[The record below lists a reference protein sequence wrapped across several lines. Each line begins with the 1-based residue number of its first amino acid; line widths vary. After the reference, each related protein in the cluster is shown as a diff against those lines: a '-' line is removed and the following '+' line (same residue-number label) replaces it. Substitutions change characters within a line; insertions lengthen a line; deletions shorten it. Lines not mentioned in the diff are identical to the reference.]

1 MKEHPDKH
9 IRAAIDYTLVQVW
22 IFHPGGKSAHCF
34 GRLICGMAHH
44 PEYMMSIWSTPAV
57 PINHARQLI
66 RMVDR
71 CQPPT
76 ANKIHHQKDLTM
88 ALYNFTLTLSG
99 VTVHTEGLEDALHTA
114 GCADALV
121 CFYGTAVY
129 LEFARESDSLERA
142 ILSAIADIE
151 SAPALNA
158 RVESVDSAL
167 VGLSDIAELAGLTRQ
182 AIALLKDGARGS
194 GQFPGP
200 VQRVKG
206 NSPLWRWKT
215 VVRWLVMEGRLAE
228 DSPLVAH
235 AAVLD
240 NLNLALQLRATPESK
255 TVLRYLRGLENQRQA
270 SPTVG

>member
-1 MKEHPDKH
+1 
-9 IRAAIDYTLVQVW
+9 
-22 IFHPGGKSAHCF
+22 
-34 GRLICGMAHH
+34 
-44 PEYMMSIWSTPAV
+44 
-57 PINHARQLI
+57 
-66 RMVDR
+66 
-71 CQPPT
+71 
-76 ANKIHHQKDLTM
+76 M

-99 VTVHTEGLEDALHTA
+99 VTAHTVGLEDALHAA

-129 LEFARESDSLERA
+129 LEFDRECDSLEQA

-167 VGLSDIAELAGLTRQ
+167 VGLSDIAELTGLTRQ

-215 VVRWLVMEGRLAE
+215 VVGWLVMERRLTG

-235 AAVLD
+235 AEVLD
-240 NLNLALQLRATPESK
+240 NLNLALQLRATQESN
-255 TVLRYLRGLENQRQA
+255 TVLRYLGGLENQRRA
-270 SPTVG
+270 SPRVG

>member
-1 MKEHPDKH
+1 
-9 IRAAIDYTLVQVW
+9 
-22 IFHPGGKSAHCF
+22 
-34 GRLICGMAHH
+34 
-44 PEYMMSIWSTPAV
+44 
-57 PINHARQLI
+57 
-66 RMVDR
+66 
-71 CQPPT
+71 
-76 ANKIHHQKDLTM
+76 M

-99 VTVHTEGLEDALHTA
+99 VTAHTVGLEDALHAA

-129 LEFARESDSLERA
+129 VEFDRECASLEQA

-167 VGLSDIAELAGLTRQ
+167 VGLSDIAELTGLTRQ

-215 VVRWLVMEGRLAE
+215 VVGWLVMEGRLAG

-235 AAVLD
+235 AEVLD
-240 NLNLALQLRATPESK
+240 NLNLALQLRATQESN
-255 TVLRYLRGLENQRQA
+255 TLLRYLRGLENQHRA
-270 SPTVG
+270 SPTLV

>member
-1 MKEHPDKH
+1 
-9 IRAAIDYTLVQVW
+9 
-22 IFHPGGKSAHCF
+22 
-34 GRLICGMAHH
+34 
-44 PEYMMSIWSTPAV
+44 
-57 PINHARQLI
+57 
-66 RMVDR
+66 
-71 CQPPT
+71 
-76 ANKIHHQKDLTM
+76 M

-99 VTVHTEGLEDALHTA
+99 VTARTVGLEDALHAA

-129 LEFARESDSLERA
+129 LEFDRERDSLEQA

-151 SAPALNA
+151 SASALNA

-167 VGLSDIAELAGLTRQ
+167 VGLSDIAELTGLTRQ
-182 AIALLKDGARGS
+182 AVALLKDGARGS

-215 VVRWLVMEGRLAE
+215 VVGWLVMEGRLAE

-235 AAVLD
+235 ATVLE
-240 NLNLALQLRATPESK
+240 NLNLAPQLRATSEST
-255 TVLRYLRGLENQRQA
+255 TVLRYLHGFGNQPRTC
-270 SPTVG
+270 PTVA